1 MDLINGFLPANNF
14 YDDANFP
21 RGFKRTGDFTIAEA
35 DLLTNVGSRLFALE
49 QAISKPE
56 NQVEENFVNMC
67 QMNHEG
73 KTEIEK
79 LWQKYKRLTV
89 RRPFYSLNGVR
100 RVIKTEET
108 ENDEFETEDDEFE
121 TENED

>member
-35 DLLTNVGSRLFALE
+35 DLLTNVGCRLFALE
-49 QAISKPE
+49 QEISKPE
-56 NQVEENFVNMC
+56 NQVEESFVKMC

-73 KTEIEK
+73 KTEVEI
-79 LWQKYKRLTV
+79 LWQKYKRLTG

-100 RVIKTEET
+100 REIQTEAL
-108 ENDEFETEDDEFE
+108 E
-121 TENED
+121 TENEDI